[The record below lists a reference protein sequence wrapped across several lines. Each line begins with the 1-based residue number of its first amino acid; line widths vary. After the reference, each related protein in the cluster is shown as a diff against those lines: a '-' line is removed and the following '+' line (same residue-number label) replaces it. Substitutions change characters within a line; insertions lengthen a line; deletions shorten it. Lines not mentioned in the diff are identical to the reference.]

1 MLTLSQSIFKA
12 YDIRG
17 IIDST
22 LDADVAR
29 DIGRAFG
36 SAVRAKGEQVVVLG
50 RDGRLS
56 GPALAAAL
64 AEGMQEVGI
73 DVVDLGVVATPM
85 LYLGTHVLD
94 AQSGIMVTGSHNPP
108 DYNGFKMVLAGEAIY
123 GDTIQALYLS
133 LIHI

>member
-1 MLTLSQSIFKA
+1 M
-12 YDIRG
+12 
-17 IIDST
+17 
-22 LDADVAR
+22 
-29 DIGRAFG
+29 
-36 SAVRAKGEQVVVLG
+36 RAKGEQVVVLG

-94 AQSGIMVTGSHNPP
+94 GSP
-108 DYNGFKMVLAGEAIY
+108 A
-123 GDTIQALYLS
+123 S
-133 LIHI
+133 W